1 MTQDEK
7 TVVALT
13 TAELSGFVTTATSE
27 VFSMMLGVEAA
38 AGEAFVQTTATAP
51 ASGIVSLVGLAGD
64 WVGTGSISC
73 SAPLACRIS
82 SLMLM
87 AEYPGVND
95 EVLDA
100 VAELTNMIIGNVKT
114 ALEERLGPMGLS
126 VPTVIFGRNFQT
138 RNAGNHEWVV
148 VPFKCEDESLYVQLS
163 LMPSRDTSQKTTR
176 PGFPMPHMLT
186 L

>member
-1 MTQDEK
+1 MTQIEAKDRLQ
-7 TVVALT
+7 VADL
-13 TAELSGFVTTATSE
+13 AGFITKAATE
-27 VFSMMLGVEAA
+27 VFSMMLGVEIAPA
-38 AGEAFVQTTATAP
+38 ESFVQSSASSP
-51 ASGIVSLVGLAGD
+51 ASGIVSLVGLAGE

-73 SAPLACRIS
+73 SAGMACRLS

-87 AEYPGVND
+87 AEYEAVSED
-95 EVLDA
+95 VLDA
-100 VAELTNMIIGNVKT
+100 IAELTNMIIGNVKT

-148 VPFKCEDESLYVQLS
+148 VPFGYEGEFLHVQLCLLPGNDS
-163 LMPSRDTSQKTTR
+163 AQKTTR
-176 PGFPMPHMLT
+176 PGFPMPHVLN

>member
-1 MTQDEK
+1 MEQAEPKASPPTN
-7 TVVALT
+7 
-13 TAELSGFVTTATSE
+13 AELTSFITTATVE
-27 VFSMMLGVEAA
+27 VFSMMLGVDVVPSES
-38 AGEAFVQTTATAP
+38 FIQTTATAP

-64 WVGTGSISC
+64 WIGTGSIAC
-73 SAPLACRIS
+73 TANLACRLS

-87 AEYPGVND
+87 AEYPAINE

-114 ALEERLGPMGLS
+114 AVEERLGPMGLS
-126 VPTVIFGRNFQT
+126 VPTVIFGKNFQT

-148 VPFKCEDESLYVQLS
+148 VPFRCEEECLHVQLC
-163 LMPSRDTSQKTTR
+163 LTPSRDVGQKTTR
-176 PGFPMPHMLT
+176 AGFPMPHMLN